1 MSRDIHSGAKLRP
14 REPRG
19 FQGLHRVSPNPNIY
33 NNLGNLLSLKQQPRW
48 LEQMEFG
55 HSYGTAEKLRGVIP
69 IQSSRVENGT
79 KKRVKTSDRMLLIAI
94 LQLIVIGSTPRF
106 STRMPAPSDLVRLSE
121 YEAVL
126 LRSSTT
132 QPPRLLA

>member
-1 MSRDIHSGAKLRP
+1 M
-14 REPRG
+14 
-19 FQGLHRVSPNPNIY
+19 
-33 NNLGNLLSLKQQPRW
+33 QPRR

-55 HSYGTAEKLRGVIP
+55 HSFGTAEKQGRDSDPALSRRKRQEEGV
-69 IQSSRVENGT
+69 E
-79 KKRVKTSDRMLLIAI
+79 TSDRMLLIATV
-94 LQLIVIGSTPRF
+94 QLIVIGSTSRF
-106 STRMPAPSDLVRLSE
+106 TTRMPAPSGLVRLSE